1 MSGMFSNIKKKKK
14 KTKNQKHSILLGEN
28 LQCQRHLPN
37 HNHLL
42 CVIADGTKG
51 PENFEA
57 VTVY

>member
-14 KTKNQKHSILLGEN
+14 QKPSILVGEN

-37 HNHLL
+37 HSHLL
-42 CVIADGTKG
+42 CVIADATKG